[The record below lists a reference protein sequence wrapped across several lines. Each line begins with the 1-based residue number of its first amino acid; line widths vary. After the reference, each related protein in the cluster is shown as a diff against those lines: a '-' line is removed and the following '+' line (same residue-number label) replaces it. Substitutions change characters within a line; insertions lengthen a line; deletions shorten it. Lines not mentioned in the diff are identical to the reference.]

1 MIAVT
6 RRLFTLKEYEHLGEI
21 GFFHPEE
28 RIELIRGEL
37 VKMASKGRAHSVCNT
52 WLSQELILLLN
63 RRAVVRIQE
72 PIIIPPNSAPEPDI
86 VIARLKEDGYS
97 SSHPFP
103 EDILLLIEVSDSTLK
118 SDQIFKLELYA
129 EAGITNYWIFNLVDN
144 HVEVYTEPY
153 QENQN
158 KFNYRSKRIY
168 LPNEQ
173 IELPEFNNL
182 FLKLSSVFENLL

>member
-1 MIAVT
+1 MVAVT

-21 GFFHPEE
+21 GFFQPDE

-52 WLSQELILLLN
+52 LLAEKFYRLIIGQAII
-63 RRAVVRIQE
+63 RVQD
-72 PIIIPPNSAPEPDI
+72 PIIIPPNSSPEPDI
-86 VIARLKEDGYS
+86 VIARLKEDKYL
-97 SSHPFP
+97 SSHPLP

-118 SDQIFKLELYA
+118 SDQTFKLDLYA
-129 EAGITNYWIFNLVDN
+129 EAGISNYWIFNLVDN

-158 KFNYRSKRIY
+158 KFNYRSKRVY
-168 LPNEQ
+168 LPNEK
-173 IELPEFNNL
+173 IKIPEFNNL
-182 FLKLSSVFENLL
+182 FLELTFVFSALL

>member
-6 RRLFTLKEYEHLGEI
+6 RRLFTLEEYEHLGEI

-37 VKMASKGRAHSVCNT
+37 VKMASKGRIHSVCNT
-52 WLSQELILLLN
+52 LLVEKFYKLISGQAII
-63 RRAVVRIQE
+63 RVQD
-72 PIIIPPNSAPEPDI
+72 PIIILPNSAPEPDI
-86 VIARLKEDGYS
+86 VIARLKEDKYL
-97 SSHPFP
+97 SSHPLP

-118 SDQIFKLELYA
+118 SDQTFKLDLYA
-129 EAGITNYWIFNLVDN
+129 EAGISNYWIFNLVDN
-144 HVEVYTEPY
+144 HLEVYTEPY
-153 QENQN
+153 QENKN

-173 IELPEFNNL
+173 IEIPEFNNL
-182 FLKLSSVFENLL
+182 FLDLSSVFSALI